1 MECFK
6 GLSCARWTTLPG
18 QGLTSRTLRSP
29 SLICRHWMTLL
40 LTEGYYTSALSMD
53 SELHRFA

>member
-18 QGLTSRTLRSP
+18 RGRTLRTLRSP
-29 SLICRHWMTLL
+29 SLICRRWMSLL
-40 LTEGYYTSALSMD
+40 LTEGYYTGALSMD
-53 SELHRFA
+53 SGHQLFA